1 MFKDRTENTDKFSE
15 IAKKFG
21 ENDIRFGQ
29 AIFNYARTI
38 AKEDKDLFVIENDE
52 FEAGLLAE
60 VERLEKGEYT

>member
-1 MFKDRTENTDKFSE
+1 MFKDYNREDNTDKFSE

-29 AIFNYARTI
+29 AIFNYARTL

-52 FEAGLLAE
+52 FEAGLLKE
-60 VERLEKGEYT
+60 LEKYKG